1 MTYVLYKDEGHGFV
15 RPENRLSFYSITE
28 AFLKEHLGGSYQPIG
43 QDFAGANLT
52 VPAGS
57 NQVPGLEEA
66 LKAFLNK
73 GEVAGRI

>member
-1 MTYVLYKDEGHGFV
+1 MTYVLYKDEGHGFA
-15 RPENRLSFYSITE
+15 RPENRLSFNAITE
-28 AFLKEHLGGSYQPIG
+28 AFLTEHLGGRCQPIG

-57 NQVPGLEEA
+57 NQVTGLEEA

-73 GEVAGRI
+73 G

>member
-1 MTYVLYKDEGHGFV
+1 MKEYIAG
-15 RPENRLSFYSITE
+15 LSGAKVI
-28 AFLKEHLGGSYQPIG
+28 LKEHLGGSYQPIG

-73 GEVAGRI
+73 G